1 MSGYGSL
8 DGSGPAQNKT
18 ALIGLMAA
26 TGVVLLFT
34 IIGTALSQG
43 NIRYS
48 TPGHDVAVN
57 AWKYCIG
64 DSCTTDFP
72 CDEYK
77 SRMNAVRAFSI
88 ITILT
93 LFGAIGALGVQLAG
107 RGLQKLI
114 PAAVLGFAWFTWLLS
129 WAIVAGTFNLA
140 LCNAPRFLEVGGIY
154 GPGFALSVAA
164 WVFLTIEVAAAVF
177 FTMKQ

>member
-18 ALIGLMAA
+18 VLIGLMAA

-34 IIGTALSQG
+34 IIGTALPQG
-43 NIRYS
+43 K
-48 TPGHDVAVN
+48 VAVPGYEVTTN
-57 AWKYCIG
+57 AWKTCFG
-64 DSCTTDFP
+64 DACSGDFV
-72 CDEYK
+72 CSEYK
-77 SRMNAVRAFSI
+77 SRMNAVRAFTI

-93 LFGAIGALGVQLAG
+93 LFGAIAALGVQLAG
-107 RGLQKLI
+107 KGLQKLI

-129 WAIVAGTFNLA
+129 WAIVASSLHVT
-140 LCNAPRFLEVGGIY
+140 LCGVAPFLDAGEY
-154 GPGFALSVAA
+154 GPGFGLSVAA

-177 FTMKQ
+177 FAMKQ